1 MEEDEDVLSSN
12 DRADTVPVGRV
23 VESGSYFTPKHIDQL
38 NSIISSIPDQPVPVQ
53 TVRWTQ
59 MDSKWRGTGRKGDVY
74 LSVTP
79 C

>member
-12 DRADTVPVGRV
+12 NRADTVPVGRV
-23 VESGSYFTPKHIDQL
+23 VESGSYFTPKHTDQL
-38 NSIISSIPDQPVPVQ
+38 NSIICSCPDQPVPSGGP
-53 TVRWTQ
+53 RWTAVAW
-59 MDSKWRGTGRKGDVY
+59 DGSKGDVY